1 MKKDIEKFKIEKEKE
16 TEMKEKIKKFFLEV
30 REEEISDL
38 EALLVL
44 DFFKEKIASE
54 FYNQGVYDAYIR
66 LHEVS
71 EDLLSVQKIQGGF
84 GDFFE
89 TLNYINSMEFGKIRK
104 VNFFKLVN
112 RNKKD
117 IEDTYLYYQCKKLVN
132 KAGE

>member
-1 MKKDIEKFKIEKEKE
+1 MFRR
-16 TEMKEKIKKFFLEV
+16 F
-30 REEEISDL
+30 R
-38 EALLVL
+38 
-44 DFFKEKIASE
+44 
-54 FYNQGVYDAYIR
+54 
-66 LHEVS
+66 
-71 EDLLSVQKIQGGF
+71 GGF

-89 TLNYINSMEFGKIRK
+89 TLNYINSMEFGKMRK